1 MIDVPRPPSPE
12 TISEYR
18 RQGYWGDR
26 TFADILEAR
35 AKATPEREAM
45 ADERRRITYGALWG
59 EVKRFAEFLRR
70 QGVGHGD
77 VVTLQLPNRIEFP
90 VVFFALE
97 LIGAV
102 ANKISADFRAVE
114 VEYILRFSESKAY
127 VCASEFK
134 NFNFLTMI
142 EGLRPQLPALTLVV
156 CVDDVARPGVTSFAK
171 VVSATPEIAAAD
183 RVRMSPLEVMRMCFT
198 SGTTGNPK
206 GVLHCFNTTLWA
218 AELFNRELGVTENEV
233 MLEFLPVGL
242 NWGYLNLV
250 QSVMAGCRIV
260 LIERFNAAAV
270 LKLIDQEKIT
280 YVPTPPAAIVALLNA
295 PELATHGMAT
305 LRMMI
310 TGGASA
316 AVETIK
322 AFQEALPKAHL
333 IELYGMLET
342 GFHSI
347 TRPTDDP
354 LKVNGT
360 VGRCMPSMGLR
371 IIDDAGNDVAHG
383 EVGEIAASGPS
394 VHLGYLN
401 NPDVNRD
408 SFTADGWFRSGDL
421 GQFVDADD
429 NVRISGRKKEII
441 NRGGKKYFP
450 REIEELLY
458 EHPKIL
464 QVAAIGVPD
473 SRLGERNCLCVVA
486 KQGATPTLEEIVEFL
501 RGRVADYKLPEEI
514 VVMAE
519 FPMTPTGKVKRP
531 DLLQKVHDQLSNKV
545 VPASESFNR

>member
-1 MIDVPRPPSPE
+1 MIEVPRPPSEE
-12 TISEYR
+12 TITEYR
-18 RQGYWGDR
+18 RQGWWGDR
-26 TFADILEAR
+26 TFADILQAR
-35 AKATPEREAM
+35 AEATPDREAI
-45 ADERRRITYGALWG
+45 ADEHRRINYGALWA

-70 QGVGHGD
+70 QGIGRGD

-114 VEYILRFSESKAY
+114 VEYILRFSNSKAY
-127 VCASEFK
+127 VSAREFK
-134 NFNFLTMI
+134 GFDFLAMI
-142 EGLRPQLPALTLVV
+142 ESLRPGLPGLALVV
-156 CVDDVARPGVTSFAK
+156 CVDDVDRPGVESFAK
-171 VVSATPEIAAAD
+171 VVGSTPEIAAAD
-183 RVRMSPLEVMRMCFT
+183 RVRMSPLEIMRMCFT

-218 AELFNRELGVTENEV
+218 AELFNRELGVTEDDV
-233 MLEFLPVGL
+233 MLGFLPVGL

-270 LKLIDQEKIT
+270 LKLIAAEGIT
-280 YVPTPPAAIVALLNA
+280 YIPTPPAAIVALLNA

-322 AFQEALPKAHL
+322 AFQEAVPKAHL

-371 IIDDAGNDVAHG
+371 LIDDAGRDVPHG
-383 EVGEIAASGPS
+383 EIGEIAAIGPS
-394 VHLGYLN
+394 VHLGYLD
-401 NPDVNRD
+401 NPDANRD

-421 GQFVDADD
+421 GQFVDAEN

-464 QVAAIGVPD
+464 QVAVVGAPD
-473 SRLGERNCLCVVA
+473 PRLGERNCLCIVPKPGTA
-486 KQGATPTLEEIVEFL
+486 PSLDEIVNFL
-501 RGRVADYKLPEEI
+501 RGRVADYKLPEELFL
-514 VVMAE
+514 MAE
-519 FPMTPTGKVKRP
+519 FPMTPTGKIKRR
-531 DLLQKVHDQLSNKV
+531 DLVNQVR
-545 VPASESFNR
+545 ASAV

>member
-1 MIDVPRPPSPE
+1 MIDVPRPPSAE
-12 TISEYR
+12 TIAEYR

-35 AKATPEREAM
+35 AVATPAREAM
-45 ADERRRITYGALWG
+45 VDERRRIPYGALWG

-70 QGVGHGD
+70 QGVGRGD

-127 VCASEFK
+127 VCAAEFK
-134 NFNFLTMI
+134 GFDFLNMI
-142 EGLRPQLPALTLVV
+142 EGLRPGLSALTLVV
-156 CVDDVARPGVTSFAK
+156 CVDDVARDGVTSFAK
-171 VVSATPEIAAAD
+171 VVHTTPEIAAAD

-218 AELFNRELGVTENEV
+218 AELFNRELGVTEDDV
-233 MLEFLPVGL
+233 MLGFLPVGL

-250 QSVMAGCRIV
+250 QSVMAGSRIV

-270 LKLIDQEKIT
+270 LKLIDKEKIT

-295 PELATHGMAT
+295 PELATHGMPT

-322 AFQEALPKAHL
+322 AFQEAVPKAHL

-347 TRPTDDP
+347 TRQ
-354 LKVNGT
+354 
-360 VGRCMPSMGLR
+360 R
-371 IIDDAGNDVAHG
+371 HG
-383 EVGEIAASGPS
+383 CPQ
-394 VHLGYLN
+394 
-401 NPDVNRD
+401 NR
-408 SFTADGWFRSGDL
+408 
-421 GQFVDADD
+421 
-429 NVRISGRKKEII
+429 
-441 NRGGKKYFP
+441 
-450 REIEELLY
+450 Y
-458 EHPKIL
+458 EQNH
-464 QVAAIGVPD
+464 Q
-473 SRLGERNCLCVVA
+473 R
-486 KQGATPTLEEIVEFL
+486 
-501 RGRVADYKLPEEI
+501 
-514 VVMAE
+514 
-519 FPMTPTGKVKRP
+519 RP
-531 DLLQKVHDQLSNKV
+531 DWC
-545 VPASESFNR
+545 R

>member
-1 MIDVPRPPSPE
+1 MIETPRLPRQAE
-12 TISEYR
+12 IDEYYGK
-18 RQGYWGDR
+18 GYWSDR

-35 AKATPEREAM
+35 ARATPDREAM
-45 ADERRRITYGALWG
+45 SDARRRVTYDALWS

-70 QGVGHGD
+70 QGVQRGD

-102 ANKISADFRAVE
+102 ANKISADFRSVE
-114 VEYILRFSESKAY
+114 VEYILKFSNSKAY
-127 VCASEFK
+127 VCAGQFK
-134 NFNFLTMI
+134 GFDYVAMI
-142 EGLRPQLPALTLVV
+142 TALRPQLPNLSLVV
-156 CVDDVARPGVTSFAK
+156 CVDDVDQPEVTSFAK
-171 VVSATPEIAAAD
+171 VVDSTPELAETH
-183 RVRMSPLEVMRMCFT
+183 RVRMAPLEIMRMCFT

-206 GVLHCFNTTLWA
+206 GVLHCFNTTLYA
-218 AELFNRELGVTENEV
+218 AEMFNAELAVTDAEV
-233 MLEFLPVGL
+233 MLDYLPVGL
-242 NWGYLNLV
+242 NWGYLTLV
-250 QSVMAGCRIV
+250 QAVMAGCRIV
-260 LIERFNAAAV
+260 LMERFSAKGV
-270 LKLIDQEKIT
+270 LEIIDREGVT
-280 YVPTPPAAIVALLNA
+280 YIPTAPASIVAILNA
-295 PELATHGMAT
+295 PERAQHSLQS
-305 LRMMI
+305 LRIVI

-322 AFQEALPKAHL
+322 AFQNALPTAKL

-342 GFHSI
+342 GYHSI

-360 VGRCMPSMGLR
+360 VGRCVSSMGLR
-371 IIDDAGNDVAHG
+371 ILDDDGNDVAHG
-383 EVGEIAASGPS
+383 AVGEIAAIGPS

-401 NPDVNRD
+401 NPQANLD
-408 SFTADGWFRSGDL
+408 SFTADGWFRTGDL

-464 QVAAIGVPD
+464 QVAIVGVPD
-473 SRLGERNCLCVVA
+473 PRLGERNCLCVVV
-486 KQGATPTLEEIVEFL
+486 KPGNELTLPEIVEFL
-501 RGRVADYKLPEEI
+501 RGRVADYKLPEQL
-514 VVMAE
+514 VLMPD
-519 FPMTPTGKVKRP
+519 FPMTPTGKIRRPELLKRVDP
-531 DLLQKVHDQLSNKV
+531 G
-545 VPASESFNR
+545 